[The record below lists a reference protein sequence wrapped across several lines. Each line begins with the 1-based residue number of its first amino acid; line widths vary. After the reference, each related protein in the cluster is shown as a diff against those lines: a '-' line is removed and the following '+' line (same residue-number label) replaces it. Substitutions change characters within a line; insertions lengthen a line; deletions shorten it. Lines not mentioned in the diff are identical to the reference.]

1 MIGANH
7 ASERA
12 PTSNLG
18 LPRRRGARRGRVR
31 RYARSRPGD
40 RPWNGQHDWSER
52 HYGLFSGGQRNS
64 MSTVAQL
71 AHSPRQLCKVRIEL
85 DLSKN
90 SRLKVMYRQPEFHR
104 EIAIY
109 LRQYDLEISN
119 ESANPQGR
127 VTSIEVTGPAA
138 GLRSF
143 VDCYLPTDAFGI
155 AYSLDYV

>member
-1 MIGANH
+1 
-7 ASERA
+7 
-12 PTSNLG
+12 
-18 LPRRRGARRGRVR
+18 
-31 RYARSRPGD
+31 
-40 RPWNGQHDWSER
+40 
-52 HYGLFSGGQRNS
+52 

-90 SRLKVMYRQPEFHR
+90 SRLKDMYRQPEFHR

-127 VTSIEVTGPAA
+127 VTSIEVAGPTA